1 MDGCICICRIYSSQC
16 SASSQ
21 NGTIHITFAKP
32 IIPSQHQNNRR
43 RFATGLKSRFKMQ
56 VAHLHLNDNI
66 GSLKVLNR

>member
-1 MDGCICICRIYSSQC
+1 MDGYCICICRIYSSQC

-21 NGTIHITFAKP
+21 NGTIYITFAKP

-43 RFATGLKSRFKMQ
+43 RFATGLKSFRLQ

>member
-1 MDGCICICRIYSSQC
+1 MDTVFVFAVFTPA
-16 SASSQ
+16 SAVPLHE
-21 NGTIHITFAKP
+21 NGTIYITFAKP

-43 RFATGLKSRFKMQ
+43 RFATGLKSFRLQ